1 MNSVSSNRGSVLW
14 KPAFLETLL
23 LVRVFFVVCLA
34 SSSAVA
40 ISSYSF
46 CMTFIIIYRTTTDSR
61 FFFVFFRQPTR
72 SLLLTTRSFIS
83 KYSWH
88 ERERTLN
95 GQNWFRET
103 RTINGQLLQESAVC
117 KAYCVTPQFWLI
129 IRAASYPTTVG
140 YWRPTTKNVM
150 LKRKLKSKCS
160 TVFAGQLWQSTRRRP
175 LLDGSVGCVVLF
187 IYFSLSFQKRSMHL
201 VF

>member
-1 MNSVSSNRGSVLW
+1 MKTCFSGNTFAGSCLFCCLFGVV
-14 KPAFLETLL
+14 FSCGN
-23 LVRVFFVVCLA
+23 FFVQFLHDF
-34 SSSAVA
+34 
-40 ISSYSF
+40 YYYLPHY
-46 CMTFIIIYRTTTDSR
+46 YRFS
-61 FFFVFFRQPTR
+61 FFFLFFFRQPTR

-175 LLDGSVGCVVLF
+175 LVDGSVGCVVLF